1 MVELEQALRRLGD
14 SLEFPAQADLAGR
27 VRTRIEHGRPA
38 RPLLPAWAAAVLV
51 LVAVSLLVPGVRRAA
66 ADLLGLDDIRIV
78 LREAPPSIPTGAGL
92 DIGSPIS
99 LAEVREL
106 VDFEVMV
113 PSALG
118 EPNEVYLDRG
128 RVTLLYRPEAGLPE
142 VGDSGV
148 GLLIT
153 QFGAR
158 LPEFFG
164 KELGPGSS
172 LEKVTVRGRPGY
184 WIEGEPHLVYLV
196 ERSGEVRE
204 ESGRLAGNTLLW
216 EEGGVTFRLESS
228 LSREEALRVA
238 ESLRPAVTP

>member
-14 SLEFPAQADLAGR
+14 SLEFPAEPELTGR
-27 VRTRIEHGRPA
+27 VRMRIEHRRPA

-51 LVAVSLLVPGVRRAA
+51 LVAAAFLVPGVRRAA

-78 LREAPPSIPTGAGL
+78 LREAPPHAPARSGL
-92 DIGSPIS
+92 DIGSPFS

-106 VDFEVMV
+106 VDFEVLV
-113 PSALG
+113 PSAVG
-118 EPNEVYLDRG
+118 EPGEVYLDRG
-128 RVTLLYRPEAGLPE
+128 RVTLIYRSEAGLPD

-158 LPEFFG
+158 LPESLG
-164 KELGPGSS
+164 KELGPGTY
-172 LEKVTVRGRPGY
+172 LESVTVRGRPGY

-196 ERSGEVRE
+196 ERSGEVLE

-216 EEGGVTFRLESS
+216 QEGGVTFRVESS
-228 LSREEALRVA
+228 LSRAEALRVA
-238 ESLRPAVTP
+238 ESLR